1 MARQALHEV
10 VHPTYAGRILLKL
23 VGRIEG
29 EFVVDRL
36 LLLDRLLVQ
45 FRLATAVRVL
55 RIFIVGLLAVTRS
68 WRRWLRGQWP

>member
-1 MARQALHEV
+1 MR
-10 VHPTYAGRILLKL
+10 PIAGRVLLEL
-23 VGRIEG
+23 VGRVER

-55 RIFIVGLLAVTRS
+55 RVFVVGLLAVTRS
-68 WRRWLRGQWP
+68 WRRRPRRQWP